1 MRLTDFWMRMEAHFG
16 PTYAY
21 SWAKDTMLK
30 DLGSRT
36 VEQAIAAGIDTVDIW
51 RAVWAYE
58 GLPASER

>member
-1 MRLTDFWMRMEAHFG
+1 MEAHFG

-21 SWAKDTMLK
+21 SWAKDTILK

-58 GLPASER
+58 GLPPSDR